1 MPIEKIKN
9 PYKGSGQITREQFL
23 FYEMRTTAKLINEG
37 LDEKELIE
45 KIVDDNLFQYPT
57 EKSVKAMA
65 KTCTKRLKILNNK
78 ELVEAIAMQY
88 TDTAKQ
94 ICLYAMM
101 KQYRLVWD
109 FMINVIGEKYR
120 LKDYSFGQMDVNIF
134 LIQLQEQ
141 NDYVAGWSD
150 ATIKRIR
157 QVLIRILIENGY
169 LDDNKADHI
178 NSIWIDP
185 ILENAIKNKGE
196 VRALTAFNC
205 FS

>member
-1 MPIEKIKN
+1 
-9 PYKGSGQITREQFL
+9 
-23 FYEMRTTAKLINEG
+23 
-37 LDEKELIE
+37 
-45 KIVDDNLFQYPT
+45 
-57 EKSVKAMA
+57 MA
-65 KTCTKRLKILNNK
+65 KTCMKRLKALDNN
-78 ELVEAIAMQY
+78 ELVEAIAVKY
-88 TDTAKQ
+88 TDAAKQ

-120 LKDYSFGQMDVNIF
+120 LKDYNFGQMDVNIF

-150 ATIKRIR
+150 TTIKRIR
-157 QVLIRILIENGY
+157 QVMIRILIENGY

-178 NSIWIDP
+178 NPVWIDP
-185 ILENAIKNKGE
+185 ILENAIKNKGD